1 MYRIDIYVLSTDF
14 KKLDIIDYCA
24 SVIWTRRYCK
34 AGDFELYLPITA
46 TAITI
51 LKPGNY
57 LVRSDA
63 PDSLMVIQG
72 VKITTDEEDGD
83 YLTVTGQGAE
93 ITIAKRI
100 VWTQTNLNG
109 TITAAVHRLLNENLI
124 APTDAARKIAGV
136 EIGDCCQCATI
147 VKKQIT
153 GTNLLDTIIDLLSP
167 YKLGFKVI
175 FSGSS
180 LKFCIYNGVDRS
192 ANQSDRPRV
201 VFSADFDNL
210 LASEYTADISA
221 YKSIA
226 LVAGEGEGVQRK
238 TYTVGSA
245 SGLDRIETY
254 VDARDI
260 SSEVDGGKLTTAEYN
275 ELLKAKGVEALAE
288 TVIIQSFE
296 GTIEPTV
303 NYTFG
308 VDYELGDIIQIT
320 NEYGITAPARI
331 TEVIESWS
339 DTGYNCIP
347 TFSSEEV

>member
-1 MYRIDIYVLSTDF
+1 MDIYVLSPDF

-57 LVRSDA
+57 LVRSDMLEN
-63 PDSLMVIQG
+63 LMVIQG
-72 VKITTDEEDGD
+72 VKITTDEEAGD
-83 YLTVTGQGAE
+83 YLTVTGKGAE
-93 ITIAKRI
+93 SIIAKRI
-100 VWTQTNLNG
+100 VWKQTNLNG
-109 TITAAVHRLLNENLI
+109 TITAGAQKLLNENVI
-124 APTDAARKIAGV
+124 NPTDTARKISSV
-136 EIGDCCQCATI
+136 VMGDCCKCTTT

-153 GTNLLDTIIDLLSP
+153 GDNLLDAIIELLST
-167 YKLGFKVI
+167 YNLGFKFV
-175 FSGSS
+175 FTGSS

-192 ANQSDRPRV
+192 PCQSDRPRV
-201 VFSADFDNL
+201 VFNAEFDNL
-210 LASEYTADISA
+210 LASEYSADVSE
-221 YKSIA
+221 YKNIA
-226 LVAGEGEGVQRK
+226 LVAGEGEGVARK

-254 VDARDI
+254 VDARGI
-260 SSEVDGGKLTTAEYN
+260 SSETDDGTLTTAEYN
-275 ELLKAKGVEALAE
+275 ALLSAKGVEALAE
-288 TVIIQSFE
+288 TVTKQSFE

-308 VDYELGDIIQIT
+308 VDYDLGDIVQIT

>member
-1 MYRIDIYVLSTDF
+1 MDIYVLSTTF
-14 KKLDIIDYCA
+14 ETLDIIDYCA
-24 SVIWTRRYCK
+24 SVIWTRRYCA

-46 TAITI
+46 AAVKV

-57 LVRSDA
+57 LVRSDM
-63 PDSLMVIQG
+63 PENLMVIQG
-72 VKITTDEEDGD
+72 VKITTDEEAGD

-93 ITIAKRI
+93 NIIAKRI
-100 VWTQTNLNG
+100 VWKQTNLNG
-109 TITAAVHRLLNENLI
+109 TITAGAQKLLNENVI
-124 APTDAARKIAGV
+124 NPTDAARKIAGV
-136 EIGDCCQCATI
+136 VMGDCCKCTTT

-153 GTNLLDTIIDLLSP
+153 GTNLLDAIIELLST
-167 YKLGFKVI
+167 YHLGFKFV
-175 FSGSS
+175 FTGSS

-192 ANQSDRPRV
+192 ADQSDRPRV
-201 VFSADFDNL
+201 VFSAEFDNL
-210 LASEYTADISA
+210 LASEYSADVSE
-221 YKSIA
+221 YKNIA
-226 LVAGEGEGVQRK
+226 LVAGEGEGVARK

-245 SGLDRIETY
+245 SDLDRVETY

-260 SSEVDGGKLTTAEYN
+260 SSETDGGTLTTAEYN

-288 TVIIQSFE
+288 TVTKQSFE
-296 GTIEPTV
+296 GIVEPTV

-308 VDYELGDIIQIT
+308 VDYDLGDIVQIT

-339 DTGYNCIP
+339 DTGYSCIP

>member
-1 MYRIDIYVLSTDF
+1 MDIYVLSQDF

-46 TAITI
+46 AAVKVLT
-51 LKPGNY
+51 PGNY
-57 LVRSDA
+57 LVRSDM
-63 PDSLMVIQG
+63 PDNLMVIQG

-83 YLTVTGQGAE
+83 YLTVTGQGTE
-93 ITIAKRI
+93 SIIAKRI
-100 VWTQTNLNG
+100 VWEQTNLNG
-109 TITAAVHRLLNENLI
+109 TITAAAQKLLNENVI
-124 APTDAARKIAGV
+124 KPTDTARKIAVV
-136 EIGDCCQCATI
+136 EIGDCCQCAMTI
-147 VKKQIT
+147 TKQIT
-153 GTNLLDTIIDLLSP
+153 GTNLLDAIIDLLSP
-167 YKLGFKVI
+167 YKLGFKVV
-175 FSGSS
+175 FTGSS

-192 ANQSDRPRV
+192 ADQSDRPRV
-201 VFSADFDNL
+201 VFNADFDNL
-210 LASEYTADISA
+210 LASEYTADISE
-221 YKSIA
+221 YKNIA

-238 TYTVGSA
+238 TYTVGNA

-288 TVIIQSFE
+288 TITKQSFE

-308 VDYELGDIIQIT
+308 VDYDLGDIVQIT

-339 DTGYNCIP
+339 DTGYSCIP

>member
-1 MYRIDIYVLSTDF
+1 MDIYVLSPDF

-57 LVRSDA
+57 LVRSDM
-63 PDSLMVIQG
+63 PENLMVIQG
-72 VKITTDEEDGD
+72 VKITTDEEAGD
-83 YLTVTGQGAE
+83 YLTVTGKGAE
-93 ITIAKRI
+93 SIIAKRI
-100 VWTQTNLNG
+100 VWKQTNLNG
-109 TITAAVHRLLNENLI
+109 TITAGAQKLLNENVI
-124 APTDAARKIAGV
+124 NPTDTARKINSV
-136 EIGDCCQCATI
+136 VMGDCCKCTTT

-153 GTNLLDTIIDLLSP
+153 GDNLLDAIIELLST
-167 YKLGFKVI
+167 YNLGFKFV
-175 FSGSS
+175 FTGSS

-192 ANQSDRPRV
+192 PYQSDRPRV
-201 VFSADFDNL
+201 VFNAEFDNL
-210 LASEYTADISA
+210 LASEYSADVSE
-221 YKSIA
+221 YKNIA
-226 LVAGEGEGVQRK
+226 LVAGEGEGVARK

-254 VDARDI
+254 VDARGI
-260 SSEVDGGKLTTAEYN
+260 SSETDDGTLTTAEYN
-275 ELLKAKGVEALAE
+275 ALLSAKGVEALAE
-288 TVIIQSFE
+288 TVTKQSFE

-308 VDYELGDIIQIT
+308 VDYDLGDIVQIT
-320 NEYGITAPARI
+320 NDYGITAPARI

-339 DTGYNCIP
+339 DTGYSCIP